1 MKFFLNGTF
10 GSSDPTRATLIFL
23 QAKGAVEAGHE
34 VKIALSGDAV
44 VLLDPTV
51 VENVLGMGLPALK
64 DVVAFLKEK
73 KVPVFG

>member
-1 MKFFLNGTF
+1 MKFFINGTF
-10 GSSDPTRATLIFL
+10 GSDDPTRATLTFL

-51 VENVLGMGLPALK
+51 QENVLGMGLPPLK
-64 DVVAFLKEK
+64 EILAFLKEK
-73 KVPVFG
+73 SVPVFG